1 MTSQLGRVATIAA
14 RLRLTRNEVLALR
27 DGDSAPA
34 RRVQHFFFAG
44 AQVTP
49 LGAALALHD
58 VLPAADAYWLD
69 HPDTARA
76 AAPVS

>member
-1 MTSQLGRVATIAA
+1 MEASRIRVAAIAA
-14 RLRLTRNEVLALR
+14 RLRLTHNEVLALR

-49 LGAALALHD
+49 LGAALAHHD
-58 VLPAADAYWLD
+58 VLPAAEAYWLD
-69 HPDTARA
+69 HPDCTAIP
-76 AAPVS
+76 APAS